1 MTQAPVRGLCRAST
15 SSIMFRMPSSPSR
28 TSSSRVSVAKD
39 EPTTLASTSAILQ
52 EDLLPPSSWVDKQ
65 SRSKCFC
72 CSRQFQ
78 TLLRPKYNCRK
89 CGEVVCSKCRVSKLC
104 RQSTTPILS
113 LKHLTTIRIC
123 LVCNHS
129 AGPGPSVP
137 RDRQPHIVLASSNA
151 HAALSSNSLAMTP
164 HSPSTPAATS
174 TPPSSKS
181 HASGIFTSP
190 REVILP
196 SPYDLDWDWG
206 HPWPKPPALPS
217 FIESQHMDVLY
228 SLRILDTPKDEV
240 FDRIA
245 IAARRFSSPSC
256 KVACV
261 SFMDLQKDRQWF
273 KASCGLAQAEM
284 PRTVS
289 FCTHTLYLNQPIVV
303 LDARLDE
310 RFCYNPL
317 VTGAGQFRFYA
328 SVPIVV
334 ESVAV
339 GTIFV
344 LDAEPRTDH
353 DVDISKLV
361 KLSQVVSRM
370 LLERR
375 LRFARKASLDESFRV
390 CTTMSVPHFDEDD
403 DYGVATK
410 KEKTVRSYSMDM
422 LDMTTTSAH
431 SPHRMSVSRLSTTNS
446 MTNDLEPEPL
456 RRAVSEEPARP
467 RHDGG
472 RLRHVDVSVPPS
484 TPTSTS
490 DGTSMETMLLTLL
503 NQTTLTQQ
511 QIAHQQ
517 GDLFER
523 LGSNST
529 KINMLTE
536 AVARMEAKIQERQA
550 EGEDS

>member
-1 MTQAPVRGLCRAST
+1 
-15 SSIMFRMPSSPSR
+15 
-28 TSSSRVSVAKD
+28 
-39 EPTTLASTSAILQ
+39 
-52 EDLLPPSSWVDKQ
+52 
-65 SRSKCFC
+65 
-72 CSRQFQ
+72 
-78 TLLRPKYNCRK
+78 
-89 CGEVVCSKCRVSKLC
+89 
-104 RQSTTPILS
+104 
-113 LKHLTTIRIC
+113 
-123 LVCNHS
+123 
-129 AGPGPSVP
+129 
-137 RDRQPHIVLASSNA
+137 
-151 HAALSSNSLAMTP
+151 
-164 HSPSTPAATS
+164 
-174 TPPSSKS
+174 
-181 HASGIFTSP
+181 
-190 REVILP
+190 
-196 SPYDLDWDWG
+196 
-206 HPWPKPPALPS
+206 
-217 FIESQHMDVLY
+217 
-228 SLRILDTPKDEV
+228 
-240 FDRIA
+240 
-245 IAARRFSSPSC
+245 
-256 KVACV
+256 
-261 SFMDLQKDRQWF
+261 
-273 KASCGLAQAEM
+273 M